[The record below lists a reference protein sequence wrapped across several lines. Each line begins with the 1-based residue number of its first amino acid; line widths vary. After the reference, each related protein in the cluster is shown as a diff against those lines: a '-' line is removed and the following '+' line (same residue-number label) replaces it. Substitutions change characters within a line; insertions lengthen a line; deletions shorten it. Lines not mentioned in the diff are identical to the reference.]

1 MNKALNLISKSLP
14 ALSRADSAMYVL
26 NLMDELRVNDLPVVE
41 NGLFIGLAKESDFL
55 NAEVYQGEV
64 QAELDLLNVSVLP
77 DSHVLDVLKVVSEN
91 DVTVIPVVDEG
102 NNYLGSIT
110 SADLLDHLAEML
122 GAMREGGII
131 VLQVFER
138 DHSIQQIAR
147 IIEENNAK
155 ILSLSVVAVS
165 EGNLE
170 MHIKIDLPDLNPILQ
185 SLERFNYN
193 VLSKF
198 QASQYD
204 DELKDRYNELMRY
217 LNM

>member
-14 ALSRADSAMYVL
+14 ALNRGESALQVL
-26 NLMDELRVNDLPVVE
+26 NLMDEMRVTDLPVVE
-41 NGLFIGLAKESDFL
+41 NGMFVGLANESDFL

-64 QAELDLLNVSVLP
+64 QAELDLLKVSVLP
-77 DSHVLDVLKVVSEN
+77 ESHVLDVLKVASEN
-91 DVTVIPVVDEG
+91 DITVIPVVDEG
-102 NNYLGSIT
+102 NHYLGSIT

-122 GAMREGGII
+122 GVMREGGII
-131 VLQVFER
+131 VLQMLER

-155 ILSLSVVAVS
+155 ILSLSVVPAT

-185 SLERFNYN
+185 SLERFNYI

-198 QASQYD
+198 QAAQFD
-204 DELKDRYNELMRY
+204 NELKDRYDELMRY
-217 LNM
+217 LNI

>member
-14 ALSRADSAMYVL
+14 ALSRGDSAMQVL

-41 NGLFIGLAKESDFL
+41 NGLFLGLANESDFL
-55 NAEVYQGEV
+55 NAEVYQGEI

-122 GAMREGGII
+122 GVMREGGII

-170 MHIKIDLPDLNPILQ
+170 IHIKIDLPDLNPILQ

-193 VLSKF
+193 ILSRF

>member
-1 MNKALNLISKSLP
+1 MNRALNLISKSLP
-14 ALSRADSAMYVL
+14 SLNRGESAMHVL

-41 NGLFIGLAKESDFL
+41 NGLFLGLANESDFL
-55 NAEVYQGEV
+55 NAEVYQGEI

-77 DSHVLDVLKVVSEN
+77 DSHVLDVLKVISQN
-91 DVTVIPVVDEG
+91 DVTVVPVVDEG

-122 GAMREGGII
+122 GVMREGGII

-155 ILSLSVVAVS
+155 ILSLSVVPAS

-198 QASQYD
+198 QASQFD

>member
-14 ALSRADSAMYVL
+14 VLSRGDSAMHVL

-41 NGLFIGLAKESDFL
+41 NGLFIGLANESDFL

-122 GAMREGGII
+122 GVMREGGII

-165 EGNLE
+165 KGNLE

-198 QASQYD
+198 QAAQYD

>member
-1 MNKALNLISKSLP
+1 MNKALSLISKSLP
-14 ALSRADSAMYVL
+14 ALNRGESAMHVL

-41 NGLFIGLAKESDFL
+41 NGMFVGLANESDFL

-64 QAELDLLNVSVLP
+64 QAELGLLKVSVFP
-77 DSHVLDVLKVVSEN
+77 ETHVLDVLKVVSEN
-91 DVTVIPVVDEG
+91 DITVIPVVDEG

-122 GAMREGGII
+122 GVHREGGII
-131 VLQVFER
+131 VLQMLER
-138 DHSIQQIAR
+138 DHSLQQIAR

-155 ILSLSVVAVS
+155 ILSLTVLPAT
-165 EGNLE
+165 EGNIE
-170 MHIKIDLPDLNPILQ
+170 MHIKIDSPDLNPILQ
-185 SLERFNYN
+185 SLERFNYT

-198 QASQYD
+198 QAAQFD
-204 DELKDRYNELMRY
+204 NELRDRYDELMRY

>member
-1 MNKALNLISKSLP
+1 MH
-14 ALSRADSAMYVL
+14 VL

-41 NGLFIGLAKESDFL
+41 NGMFVGLANESDFL

-64 QAELDLLNVSVLP
+64 QAELDLLKVSVFP
-77 DSHVLDVLKVVSEN
+77 ETHVLDVLKVVSEN
-91 DVTVIPVVDEG
+91 DITVIPVVDEG

-122 GAMREGGII
+122 GVHREGGII
-131 VLQVFER
+131 VLQMLER
-138 DHSIQQIAR
+138 DHSLQQIAR

-155 ILSLSVVAVS
+155 ILSLTVLPAT
-165 EGNLE
+165 EGNIE
-170 MHIKIDLPDLNPILQ
+170 MHIKIDSPDLNPILQ
-185 SLERFNYN
+185 SLERFNYT

-198 QASQYD
+198 QAAQFD
-204 DELKDRYNELMRY
+204 NELRDRYDELMRY

>member
-1 MNKALNLISKSLP
+1 MNKALSLISKSLP
-14 ALSRADSAMYVL
+14 AINRGESAMHVL

-41 NGLFIGLAKESDFL
+41 NGMFVGLANESDFL

-64 QAELDLLNVSVLP
+64 QAELDLLKVSVLP
-77 DSHVLDVLKVVSEN
+77 ETHVLDVLKVVSEN
-91 DVTVIPVVDEG
+91 DITVVPVVDEG

-110 SADLLDHLAEML
+110 SADLLDYLAEML
-122 GAMREGGII
+122 GVHRDGGII
-131 VLQVFER
+131 VLQMLER

-155 ILSLSVVAVS
+155 ILSLTVLPAF
-165 EGNLE
+165 EGNIE
-170 MHIKIDLPDLNPILQ
+170 MHIKIDSPDLNPILQ
-185 SLERFNYN
+185 SLERFNYT

-198 QASQYD
+198 QAAQFD
-204 DELKDRYNELMRY
+204 NELKDRYDELMRY

>member
-1 MNKALNLISKSLP
+1 MH
-14 ALSRADSAMYVL
+14 VL
-26 NLMDELRVNDLPVVE
+26 NLMDEMRVNDLPVVE
-41 NGLFIGLAKESDFL
+41 NGLFIGLANESDFL
-55 NAEVYQGEV
+55 NAEVYQGEI

-77 DSHVLDVLKVVSEN
+77 DSHVLDVLKVISQN
-91 DVTVIPVVDEG
+91 DVTVVPVVDEG

-122 GAMREGGII
+122 GVMREGGII

-155 ILSLSVVAVS
+155 ILSLSVVPAS

-198 QASQYD
+198 QASQFD

-217 LNM
+217 LSM

>member
-1 MNKALNLISKSLP
+1 MNKALNLISRSLP
-14 ALSRADSAMYVL
+14 AINRGESALYVL
-26 NLMDELRVNDLPVVE
+26 NLMDELRVTDLPVVE
-41 NGLFIGLAKESDFL
+41 NGLFKGLANESDFL

-64 QAELDLLNVSVLP
+64 QAELDLLNVSILP
-77 DSHVLDVLKVVSEN
+77 DAHVLDVLKVISEN
-91 DVTVIPVVDEG
+91 DITVLPVVDEG

-122 GAMREGGII
+122 GVMREGGII
-131 VLQVFER
+131 VLQVVER

-155 ILSLSVVAVS
+155 ILSLSVVPAD

-185 SLERFNYN
+185 SLERFNYTI
-193 VLSKF
+193 LSKF

>member
-1 MNKALNLISKSLP
+1 MQ
-14 ALSRADSAMYVL
+14 VL

-41 NGLFIGLAKESDFL
+41 NGMFVGLANESDFL

-64 QAELDLLNVSVLP
+64 QAELDLLKVSVFP
-77 DSHVLDVLKVVSEN
+77 ETHVLDVLKVVSEN
-91 DVTVIPVVDEG
+91 DITVIPVVDEG

-122 GAMREGGII
+122 GVHREGGII
-131 VLQVFER
+131 VLQMLER
-138 DHSIQQIAR
+138 DHSLQQIAR

-155 ILSLSVVAVS
+155 ILSLTVLPAT
-165 EGNLE
+165 EGNIE
-170 MHIKIDLPDLNPILQ
+170 MHIKIDSPDLNPILQ
-185 SLERFNYN
+185 SLERFNYT

-198 QASQYD
+198 QAAQFD
-204 DELKDRYNELMRY
+204 NELKDRYDELMRY

>member
-1 MNKALNLISKSLP
+1 MH
-14 ALSRADSAMYVL
+14 VL

-41 NGLFIGLAKESDFL
+41 NGIYTGLANESDFL
-55 NAEVYQGEV
+55 NAEVYQGEI

-91 DVTVIPVVDEG
+91 DITVVPVVDEG

-122 GAMREGGII
+122 GVMREGGII

-155 ILSLSVVAVS
+155 ILSLSVVPAA

-170 MHIKIDLPDLNPILQ
+170 MHIKVDLPDLNPILQ
-185 SLERFNYN
+185 SLERFNYT

-198 QASQYD
+198 QASQFD

>member
-14 ALSRADSAMYVL
+14 ALNRGESALHVL
-26 NLMDELRVNDLPVVE
+26 NLMDELRVTDLPVVE
-41 NGLFIGLAKESDFL
+41 NGLFMGLANESDFL

-64 QAELDLLNVSVLP
+64 QAELDLLNVSILP
-77 DSHVLDVLKVVSEN
+77 DAHVLDVLKVVSEN
-91 DVTVIPVVDEG
+91 DITVVPVVDEG

-110 SADLLDHLAEML
+110 SSDLLDHLAEML
-122 GAMREGGII
+122 GVMREGGII
-131 VLQVFER
+131 VLQVVER

-155 ILSLSVVAVS
+155 ILSLSVVPATD
-165 EGNLE
+165 GNLE

-185 SLERFNYN
+185 SLERFNYTI
-193 VLSKF
+193 LSKF

>member
-1 MNKALNLISKSLP
+1 MNKSLNLISKSLP
-14 ALSRADSAMYVL
+14 AINLGESALYVL
-26 NLMDELRVNDLPVVE
+26 NLMDELRVTDLPVVE
-41 NGLFIGLAKESDFL
+41 NGLFKGLANESDFL

-64 QAELDLLNVSVLP
+64 QAELDLLNVSILP
-77 DSHVLDVLKVVSEN
+77 DVHVLDVLKVVSEN
-91 DVTVIPVVDEG
+91 DITVVPVVDEG

-122 GAMREGGII
+122 GVMREGGII
-131 VLQVFER
+131 VIQVLER

-155 ILSLSVVAVS
+155 ILSLSVVPAA

-185 SLERFNYN
+185 SLERFNYTI
-193 VLSKF
+193 LSKF
-198 QASQYD
+198 QASKYD

>member
-1 MNKALNLISKSLP
+1 MH
-14 ALSRADSAMYVL
+14 VL
-26 NLMDELRVNDLPVVE
+26 NVMDELRVNDLPVVE
-41 NGLFIGLAKESDFL
+41 NGLFLGLANESDFL
-55 NAEVYQGEV
+55 NAEVYQGEI
-64 QAELDLLNVSVLP
+64 QADLDLLNVSVSP
-77 DSHVLDVLKVVSEN
+77 DSHVLDVLKVISEN
-91 DVTVIPVVDEG
+91 DVTVVPVVDEG

-122 GAMREGGII
+122 GVMREGGII

-170 MHIKIDLPDLNPILQ
+170 IHIKIDLPDLNPILQ

>member
-1 MNKALNLISKSLP
+1 
-14 ALSRADSAMYVL
+14 
-26 NLMDELRVNDLPVVE
+26 MDELRVNDLPVVE
-41 NGLFIGLAKESDFL
+41 NGLFIGLANESDFL

-77 DSHVLDVLKVVSEN
+77 DSHVLDVLRVVSEN

-122 GAMREGGII
+122 GVMREGGII

>member
-1 MNKALNLISKSLP
+1 MH
-14 ALSRADSAMYVL
+14 VL

-41 NGLFIGLAKESDFL
+41 NGLFLGLANESDFL
-55 NAEVYQGEV
+55 NAEVYQGEI

-122 GAMREGGII
+122 GVMREGGII

-170 MHIKIDLPDLNPILQ
+170 IHIKIDLPDLNPILQ

-204 DELKDRYNELMRY
+204 DELKDRYNELMSY

>member
-1 MNKALNLISKSLP
+1 MH
-14 ALSRADSAMYVL
+14 VL

-41 NGLFIGLAKESDFL
+41 NGLFIGLANESDFL

-122 GAMREGGII
+122 GVMREGGII

-198 QASQYD
+198 QAAQYD

>member
-1 MNKALNLISKSLP
+1 MNKAINLISKSLP
-14 ALSRADSAMYVL
+14 ALRRGESALYVL
-26 NLMDELRVNDLPVVE
+26 NLMDELRVTDLPVVE
-41 NGLFIGLAKESDFL
+41 NGLFIGLANESDFL

-64 QAELDLLNVSVLP
+64 QAELDLLHVSISP
-77 DSHVLDVLKVVSEN
+77 EAHVLDVLKVLSEN
-91 DVTVIPVVDEG
+91 DITVVPVVDEG
-102 NNYLGSIT
+102 NHYIGSIT
-110 SADLLDHLAEML
+110 SADLMDRLAEML
-122 GAMREGGII
+122 GVMREGGII

-155 ILSLSVVAVS
+155 ILSLSVVPAS

-170 MHIKIDLPDLNPILQ
+170 IHIKVDLPDLNPILQ
-185 SLERFNYN
+185 SLERFNYT

-204 DELKDRYNELMRY
+204 NELKDRYDELMRY

>member
-14 ALSRADSAMYVL
+14 ALNRGESALHVL
-26 NLMDELRVNDLPVVE
+26 NLMDDLRVTDLPVVE
-41 NGLFIGLAKESDFL
+41 NGLFVGLANESDFL

-64 QAELDLLNVSVLP
+64 QTELDLLNVSILP
-77 DSHVLDVLKVVSEN
+77 DAHVLDVLKVVSEN
-91 DVTVIPVVDEG
+91 DITVVPVVDEG

-122 GAMREGGII
+122 GVMREGGII
-131 VLQVFER
+131 VLQVVER

-155 ILSLSVVAVS
+155 ILSLSVVPATD
-165 EGNLE
+165 GNLE

-185 SLERFNYN
+185 SLERFNYI

-204 DELKDRYNELMRY
+204 DELKDRYDELMRY

>member
-1 MNKALNLISKSLP
+1 MNKALSLISKSLP
-14 ALSRADSAMYVL
+14 ALNRGESAMQVL

-41 NGLFIGLAKESDFL
+41 NGMFVGLANESDFL

-64 QAELDLLNVSVLP
+64 QAELDLLKVSVFP
-77 DSHVLDVLKVVSEN
+77 ETHVLDVLKVVSEN
-91 DVTVIPVVDEG
+91 DITVIPVVDEG

-122 GAMREGGII
+122 GVHREGGII
-131 VLQVFER
+131 VLQMLER
-138 DHSIQQIAR
+138 DHSLQQIAR

-155 ILSLSVVAVS
+155 ILSLTVLPAT
-165 EGNLE
+165 EGNIE
-170 MHIKIDLPDLNPILQ
+170 MHIKIDSPDLNPILQ
-185 SLERFNYN
+185 SLERFNYT

-198 QASQYD
+198 QAAQFD
-204 DELKDRYNELMRY
+204 NELRDRYDELMRY

>member
-1 MNKALNLISKSLP
+1 MNRALNLISKSLP
-14 ALSRADSAMYVL
+14 SLNRGESAMHVL

-41 NGLFIGLAKESDFL
+41 NGFFLGLANESDFL
-55 NAEVYQGEV
+55 NAEVYQGEI
-64 QAELDLLNVSVLP
+64 QAELDLLNVSVSP
-77 DSHVLDVLKVVSEN
+77 DSHVLDVLKVISEN
-91 DVTVIPVVDEG
+91 DITVVPVVDEG

-122 GAMREGGII
+122 GVMREGGII

-155 ILSLSVVAVS
+155 ILSLSVVPAS

-198 QASQYD
+198 QASQFD

>member
-1 MNKALNLISKSLP
+1 
-14 ALSRADSAMYVL
+14 
-26 NLMDELRVNDLPVVE
+26 MDELRVNDLPVVE
-41 NGLFIGLAKESDFL
+41 NGLFLGLANESDFL
-55 NAEVYQGEV
+55 NAEVYSGEV
-64 QAELDLLNVSVLP
+64 QEALDLLNVSVLP
-77 DSHVLDVLKVVSEN
+77 ESHVLDVLKVASEN
-91 DVTVIPVVDEG
+91 DITVIPVVGEG

-110 SADLLDHLAEML
+110 TVDLLDHLAEML
-122 GAMREGGII
+122 GVMRDGGII
-131 VLQVFER
+131 VLQVPER

-155 ILSLSVVAVS
+155 ILSLSVVPAS

-185 SLERFNYN
+185 SLERFDYV

-198 QASQYD
+198 QAAQFD
-204 DELKDRYNELMRY
+204 NELKDRYDELMRY

>member
-14 ALSRADSAMYVL
+14 AINRGESALYVL
-26 NLMDELRVNDLPVVE
+26 NLMDELRVTDLPVVE
-41 NGLFIGLAKESDFL
+41 NGLFIGLANESDFL

-64 QAELDLLNVSVLP
+64 QAELDLLNVSILP
-77 DSHVLDVLKVVSEN
+77 DAHVLDVLKVVSEN
-91 DVTVIPVVDEG
+91 DITAVPVVDEG

-122 GAMREGGII
+122 GVMREGGII
-131 VLQVFER
+131 VLKVLER

-155 ILSLSVVAVS
+155 ILSLSVVPATD
-165 EGNLE
+165 GNLE

-185 SLERFNYN
+185 SLERFNYTI
-193 VLSKF
+193 LSKF
-198 QASQYD
+198 QASKYD

>member
-1 MNKALNLISKSLP
+1 MNRALNLISKSLP
-14 ALSRADSAMYVL
+14 SLNRGESAMQVL

-41 NGLFIGLAKESDFL
+41 NGLFLGLANESDFL
-55 NAEVYQGEV
+55 NAEVYQGEI
-64 QAELDLLNVSVLP
+64 QADLDLLNVSVSP
-77 DSHVLDVLKVVSEN
+77 DSHVLDVLKVISEN
-91 DVTVIPVVDEG
+91 DVTVVPVVDEG

-122 GAMREGGII
+122 GVMREGGII

-155 ILSLSVVAVS
+155 ILSLSVVPVS

-198 QASQYD
+198 QASQFD

>member
-1 MNKALNLISKSLP
+1 MNRALNLISKSLP
-14 ALSRADSAMYVL
+14 SLNRGESAMHVL

-41 NGLFIGLAKESDFL
+41 NGLFLGLANESDFL
-55 NAEVYQGEV
+55 NAEVYQGEI
-64 QAELDLLNVSVLP
+64 QADLDLLNVSVSP
-77 DSHVLDVLKVVSEN
+77 DSHVLDVLKVISEN
-91 DVTVIPVVDEG
+91 DVTVVPVVDEG

-122 GAMREGGII
+122 GVMREGGII

-155 ILSLSVVAVS
+155 ILSLSVVPAS

-198 QASQYD
+198 QASQFD

>member
-1 MNKALNLISKSLP
+1 MNRAINLISKSLP
-14 ALSRADSAMYVL
+14 SLNRGESAMHVL
-26 NLMDELRVNDLPVVE
+26 NLMDEMRVNDLPVVE
-41 NGLFIGLAKESDFL
+41 NGLFIGLANESDFL
-55 NAEVYQGEV
+55 NAEVYQGEI

-77 DSHVLDVLKVVSEN
+77 DSHVLDVLKVISQN
-91 DVTVIPVVDEG
+91 DVTVVPVVDEG

-122 GAMREGGII
+122 GVMREGGII

-155 ILSLSVVAVS
+155 ILSLSVVPAS

-198 QASQYD
+198 QASQFD

>member
-1 MNKALNLISKSLP
+1 MNRALNLISKSLP
-14 ALSRADSAMYVL
+14 SLNRGESAMHVL
-26 NLMDELRVNDLPVVE
+26 NLMDEIRVNDLPVVE
-41 NGLFIGLAKESDFL
+41 NGLFLGLANESDFL
-55 NAEVYQGEV
+55 NAEVYQGEI

-77 DSHVLDVLKVVSEN
+77 DSHVLDVLKVISEN
-91 DVTVIPVVDEG
+91 DVTVVPVVDEG

-122 GAMREGGII
+122 GVMREGGII

-155 ILSLSVVAVS
+155 ILSLSVVPAS

-198 QASQYD
+198 QASQFD

>member
-1 MNKALNLISKSLP
+1 MNRALNLISKSLP
-14 ALSRADSAMYVL
+14 ALNRGESAMRVL
-26 NLMDELRVNDLPVVE
+26 NLMDEMRVNDLPVVE
-41 NGLFIGLAKESDFL
+41 NGLFLGLANESDFL
-55 NAEVYQGEV
+55 NAEVYQGEI
-64 QAELDLLNVSVLP
+64 QAELELLNVSVLP
-77 DSHVLDVLKVVSEN
+77 DSHVLDVLKIVSEN
-91 DVTVIPVVDEG
+91 DITVIPVVDEG

-110 SADLLDHLAEML
+110 SADLLDYLAEML
-122 GAMREGGII
+122 GVMREGGII

-155 ILSLSVVAVS
+155 ILSLSVVPVS

-193 VLSKF
+193 ILSKF
-198 QASQYD
+198 QASQFD

>member
-1 MNKALNLISKSLP
+1 
-14 ALSRADSAMYVL
+14 MYVL

-41 NGLFIGLAKESDFL
+41 NGFFIGLANESDFL
-55 NAEVYQGEV
+55 NAEVYQGEI

-122 GAMREGGII
+122 GVMREGGII

-170 MHIKIDLPDLNPILQ
+170 IHIKIDLPDLNPILQ

-198 QASQYD
+198 QDSQFD

>member
-1 MNKALNLISKSLP
+1 MNRAINLISKSLP
-14 ALSRADSAMYVL
+14 SLNRGESAMHVL
-26 NLMDELRVNDLPVVE
+26 NLMDEMRVNDLPVVE
-41 NGLFIGLAKESDFL
+41 NGLFIGLANESDFL
-55 NAEVYQGEV
+55 NAEVYQGEI

-77 DSHVLDVLKVVSEN
+77 DSHVLDVLKVISQN
-91 DVTVIPVVDEG
+91 DVTVVPVVDEG

-122 GAMREGGII
+122 GVMREGGII

-155 ILSLSVVAVS
+155 ILSLSVVPAS

-198 QASQYD
+198 QASQFD

-217 LNM
+217 LSM

>member
-1 MNKALNLISKSLP
+1 
-14 ALSRADSAMYVL
+14 
-26 NLMDELRVNDLPVVE
+26 MDELRVNDLPVVE
-41 NGLFIGLAKESDFL
+41 NGLFLGLANESDFL
-55 NAEVYQGEV
+55 NAEVYPGEV
-64 QAELDLLNVSVLP
+64 QAALDLLNVSVLP
-77 DSHVLDVLKVVSEN
+77 ESHVLDVLKVASEN
-91 DVTVIPVVDEG
+91 DITVIPVVGEG

-110 SADLLDHLAEML
+110 TVDLLDHLAEML
-122 GAMREGGII
+122 GVMRDGGII
-131 VLQVFER
+131 VLQVPER

-155 ILSLSVVAVS
+155 ILSLSVVPAS

-185 SLERFNYN
+185 SLERFDYV

-198 QASQYD
+198 QAAQFD
-204 DELKDRYNELMRY
+204 NELKDRYDELMRY

>member
-1 MNKALNLISKSLP
+1 MNRAINLISKSLP
-14 ALSRADSAMYVL
+14 SLNRGDSAMHVL

-41 NGLFIGLAKESDFL
+41 NGIYTGLANESDFL
-55 NAEVYQGEV
+55 NAEVYQGEI

-91 DVTVIPVVDEG
+91 DITVVPVVDEG

-122 GAMREGGII
+122 GVMREGGII

-155 ILSLSVVAVS
+155 ILSLSVVPAA

-170 MHIKIDLPDLNPILQ
+170 MHIKVDLPDLNPILQ
-185 SLERFNYN
+185 SLERFNYT

-198 QASQYD
+198 QASQFD

>member
-1 MNKALNLISKSLP
+1 MNRALNLISKSLP
-14 ALSRADSAMYVL
+14 SLNRGESAMHVL
-26 NLMDELRVNDLPVVE
+26 NVMDELRVNDLPVVE
-41 NGLFIGLAKESDFL
+41 NGLFLGLANESDFL
-55 NAEVYQGEV
+55 NAEVYQGEI

-77 DSHVLDVLKVVSEN
+77 DSHVLDVLKVISQN
-91 DVTVIPVVDEG
+91 DVTVVPVVDEG

-122 GAMREGGII
+122 GVMREGGII

-155 ILSLSVVAVS
+155 ILSLSVVPAS

-198 QASQYD
+198 QASQFD

>member
-1 MNKALNLISKSLP
+1 MNRALNLISKSLP
-14 ALSRADSAMYVL
+14 SLNRGESAMHVL

-41 NGLFIGLAKESDFL
+41 NGLFLGLANESDFL
-55 NAEVYQGEV
+55 NAEVYQGEI
-64 QAELDLLNVSVLP
+64 QAELDLLNVSVSP
-77 DSHVLDVLKVVSEN
+77 DSHVLDVLKVISEN
-91 DVTVIPVVDEG
+91 DITVVPVVDEG

-122 GAMREGGII
+122 GVMREGGII

-155 ILSLSVVAVS
+155 ILSLSVVPAS

-198 QASQYD
+198 QASQFD

>member
-1 MNKALNLISKSLP
+1 MH
-14 ALSRADSAMYVL
+14 VL

-41 NGLFIGLAKESDFL
+41 NGLFLGLANESDFL
-55 NAEVYQGEV
+55 NAEVYQGEI

-122 GAMREGGII
+122 GVMREGGII

-170 MHIKIDLPDLNPILQ
+170 IHIKIDLPDLNPILQ

>member
-1 MNKALNLISKSLP
+1 MNRAINLISKSLP
-14 ALSRADSAMYVL
+14 SLNRGDSAMHVL

-41 NGLFIGLAKESDFL
+41 NGIYTGLANESDFL
-55 NAEVYQGEV
+55 NAEVYQGEI

-91 DVTVIPVVDEG
+91 DITVVPVVDEG

-122 GAMREGGII
+122 GVMREGGII

-155 ILSLSVVAVS
+155 ILSLSVVPAA

-170 MHIKIDLPDLNPILQ
+170 MHIKVDLPDLNPILQ

-193 VLSKF
+193 VLSEF
-198 QASQYD
+198 QASQFD